1 MRVIFISKYKARR
14 KARIAREI
22 ALRERAQHFADCL
35 GLGMM
40 KPCAMPFTS
49 AERDSL
55 SASGPRGVL
64 RNSIGQPI
72 TDIILDLKYIM
83 PTPTTELAH

>member
-1 MRVIFISKYKARR
+1 MKIILISKYKARR

-22 ALRERAQHFADCL
+22 AVRKRAQYFADCL

-55 SASGPRGVL
+55 TASGPRGVL

-72 TDIILDLKYIM
+72 TDIILDLKYVI
-83 PTPTTELAH
+83 PTPTTKLAH